1 MAVKLPDNDQRP
13 FLRGAF
19 DDGGLKAVLVRAVKS
34 HGVWHV
40 TRDATFYG
48 DYLTPEAAL
57 SAAVKLAIA
66 IEHGGGRAE
75 VFFDPP

>member
-1 MAVKLPDNDQRP
+1 
-13 FLRGAF
+13 
-19 DDGGLKAVLVRAVKS
+19 VLVRAVKS